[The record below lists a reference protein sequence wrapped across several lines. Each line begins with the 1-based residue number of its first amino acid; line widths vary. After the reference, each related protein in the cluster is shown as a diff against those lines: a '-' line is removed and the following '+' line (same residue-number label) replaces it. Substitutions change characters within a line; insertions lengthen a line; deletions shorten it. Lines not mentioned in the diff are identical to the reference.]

1 MIKKFLAWLF
11 PKEAIRTLHT
21 GAPDYGSEMSSR
33 VHKGFEQ
40 QFLPDIDTEP
50 MDDRYMMRDGETLE
64 QWLERM
70 ETYQ

>member
-11 PKEAIRTLHT
+11 PKEAIRTLHS
-21 GAPDYGSEMSSR
+21 GAPNYGTEMSRR
-33 VHKGFEQ
+33 VERGFHN
-40 QFLPDIDTEP
+40 LPDVDTEP
-50 MDDRYMMRDGETLE
+50 VDDRYLMRDGETLE

>member
-1 MIKKFLAWLF
+1 MIKKLLAWLF
-11 PKEAIRTLHT
+11 PKEAVRTLHT

-33 VHKGFEQ
+33 VGRSFHN
-40 QFLPDIDTEP
+40 LPDVDTEP
-50 MDDRYMMRDGETLE
+50 VDGRYLMRDGETLE